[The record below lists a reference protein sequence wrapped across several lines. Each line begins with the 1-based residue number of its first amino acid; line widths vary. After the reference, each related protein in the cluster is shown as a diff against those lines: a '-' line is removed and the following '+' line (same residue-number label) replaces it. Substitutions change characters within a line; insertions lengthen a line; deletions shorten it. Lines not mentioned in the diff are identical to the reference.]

1 MISKLPPFYKDPFL
15 SLWIGI
21 EKNVTNIVM
30 QVPDLLSTTATTPDA
45 IPILEHAL
53 PTIFEGTC
61 FNGKNLPFLEEA
73 KNTETGHLFEHIL
86 LEYLFTNNSK
96 KTYRGLTMW
105 NASTLPHGYFEIYVN
120 EGIKNEDSILDSAT
134 KSIHLLK
141 QIFVASESHMR
152 EHMAHQ
158 DAEILRS
165 TLSVL

>member
-1 MISKLPPFYKDPFL
+1 
-15 SLWIGI
+15 
-21 EKNVTNIVM
+21 M